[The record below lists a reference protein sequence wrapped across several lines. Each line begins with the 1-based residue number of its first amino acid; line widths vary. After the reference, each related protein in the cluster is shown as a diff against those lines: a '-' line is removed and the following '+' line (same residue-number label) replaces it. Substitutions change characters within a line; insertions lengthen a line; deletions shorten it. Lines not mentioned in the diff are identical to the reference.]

1 LFTAAAQPRALS
13 RAEFSWRLFR
23 WEASM
28 RQRALAIAAV
38 TVATF
43 IIPAVTLAESYPE
56 PVAHP
61 QEYLRWFVQKCL
73 TDNRERLKQK
83 GGFSGEQIAAY
94 CGCAA
99 GSALVSALV
108 KAKGLD
114 PAAEVTGG
122 TALTYCVSGL
132 AAPGSPKIEP

>member
-1 LFTAAAQPRALS
+1 
-13 RAEFSWRLFR
+13 
-23 WEASM
+23 M
-28 RQRALAIAAV
+28 RQKALVTAAV
-38 TVATF
+38 TVVAF
-43 IIPAVTLAESYPE
+43 IIPTVSPAESYPE

-73 TDNRERLKQK
+73 TDNRERLRQK
-83 GGFSGEQIAAY
+83 EGLSSEQIGAF

-99 GSALVSALV
+99 GSALVAALV

-114 PAAEVTGG
+114 PAGEATGG
-122 TALTYCVSGL
+122 AALSDCVSGL